1 VPERARLLAGGALAL
16 TLAGCGGHPATRAKS
31 AGVQAVSVH
40 VGSGGCTPSSTSLR
54 VGAAT
59 FTAQIEDGNTVT
71 EVELLQRP
79 IILAELENLATTRSQ
94 HRFSLELPPGRI
106 VLYCPGGKATRTS
119 IAVTGTAAAAMSPR
133 RLAAV
138 ARYRRWVETQAQA
151 LVNATLVF
159 TQALHDGNLAQA
171 EALYPRARV
180 YYERVEPIAESFST
194 LDKRI
199 DARAGDVP
207 ASQWTGFHP
216 LERELWTR
224 GTTRGTDAL
233 AAQLVADVSAVN
245 SVATRLKLTPSQI
258 ANGAVEL
265 LNEVAQS
272 KITGEEE
279 RYSHLDLVDFE
290 ANVEGARAA
299 FDAVRPLLPA
309 RYSPLAGEISSR
321 FDDVESALAP
331 YRRGASFVR
340 YTELDDADTRALSRA
355 VDALAEP
362 LSRVSGLVLAR

>member
-1 VPERARLLAGGALAL
+1 
-16 TLAGCGGHPATRAKS
+16 
-31 AGVQAVSVH
+31 
-40 VGSGGCTPSSTSLR
+40 
-54 VGAAT
+54 
-59 FTAQIEDGNTVT
+59 
-71 EVELLQRP
+71 
-79 IILAELENLATTRSQ
+79 
-94 HRFSLELPPGRI
+94 
-106 VLYCPGGKATRTS
+106 
-119 IAVTGTAAAAMSPR
+119 
-133 RLAAV
+133 
-138 ARYRRWVETQAQA
+138 
-151 LVNATLVF
+151 
-159 TQALHDGNLAQA
+159 
-171 EALYPRARV
+171 V